1 MITNDNKKGKNLGQK
16 FYCESCDYICYK
28 IYDWDRH
35 ISTRKHQNGNKMVT
49 NGNISGNNDK
59 KRAKKGQLND
69 VTKMEDKI
77 NELCNKKNNE
87 KSLIIKSMGEKR
99 AKKGQ
104 IFYATEMEDTNCNIL
119 VKSEKNTEKKRAKK
133 GQNNNTTEF
142 KCICGNNYK
151 FNSGLSR
158 HKKTCSYSIS
168 MNEEENNKIISHSC
182 STDVITKDQLINM
195 LLSNQEIMK
204 TVVEKMPK
212 MGVNQ
217 ANNTN
222 SFNNQTFNIQMFLN
236 ENCKNAMNLT
246 DFIDSLP
253 ITNETYDNTIE
264 NGLTKTISN
273 MVVNG
278 LNNLDITDRPI
289 HCTDSNR
296 KVLYVKEANKW
307 EKDNELLLILEGI
320 KKLASKQRT
329 RINKWKD
336 SNEGWEGNENL
347 QNKLTSL
354 VFNSFTDVENDDKET
369 NKIIKAISKKVYL
382 DNEVKKNYL
391 SNI

>member
-1 MITNDNKKGKNLGQK
+1 MITNGNFSGKKGANLGHNFFCK
-16 FYCESCDYICYK
+16 KCDYICCK
-28 IYDWDRH
+28 TYDWERH
-35 ISTRKHQNGNKMVT
+35 LSTRKHVNGNKMIT
-49 NGNISGNNDK
+49 YGNCAG
-59 KRAKKGQLND
+59 KKGAN
-69 VTKMEDKI
+69 M
-77 NELCNKKNNE
+77 
-87 KSLIIKSMGEKR
+87 
-99 AKKGQ
+99 GQ
-104 IFYATEMEDTNCNIL
+104 INSATL
-119 VKSEKNTEKKRAKK
+119 L
-133 GQNNNTTEF
+133 
-142 KCICGNNYK
+142 KCICGNIYK
-151 FNSGLSR
+151 FKSGLSR
-158 HKKTCSYSIS
+158 HKKSCSY
-168 MNEEENNKIISHSC
+168 NKPLYEEDNTISHLDAK
-182 STDVITKDQLINM
+182 DVITKEQLIHM

-204 TVVEKMPK
+204 TVVDNMPK

-246 DFIDSLP
+246 DFIDTLP
-253 ITNETYDNTIE
+253 ITNETYDHTIA

-320 KKLASKQRT
+320 KTIALKQRT
-329 RINKWKD
+329 MINKWKD
-336 SNEGWEGNENL
+336 SNKGWEGNENL
-347 QNKLTSL
+347 QNKLTNL
-354 VFNSFTDVENDDKET
+354 VFNSMTDIENDDKET

-382 DNEVKKNYL
+382 DNDVKKNYPC
-391 SNI
+391 NI